1 MIPSDPII
9 LLSYMNTQL
18 RDKYKSFDDF
28 CYDNEVDEEK
38 LLQTLYEIGY
48 YYNEQ
53 QNQFKHREKRD

>member
-18 RDKYKSFDDF
+18 RDKYSSFDDF
-28 CYDNEVDEEK
+28 CYDNEIDSDKV
-38 LLQTLYEIGY
+38 LHTLEEIGY

-53 QNQFKHREKRD
+53 LNQFKRRQKE